1 LLLVAAATW
10 LLYPAREPAAP
21 KFVLVRPF
29 VGLGLDSENSW
40 IGDALTQQFIASL
53 SETKTLRVLP
63 WSTSL
68 AIRDQRTSIQE
79 LGKRFDV
86 EAILEGSV
94 RRDGSRLQISAQLVD
109 TATERTLWSHRD
121 EREAGE
127 LGRIEAGV
135 FQAMAS
141 ALKLRLSSGSS
152 IAARVPPADFETYRL
167 CLKSLVQADQFAGK
181 SVQAAVEGFEEVV
194 RCAPGYSPALA
205 NLANALVLNA
215 FSPKLDRE
223 APLLRAQRVA
233 EQAIALDPT
242 LAEAL
247 SALAHAYFHQWQ
259 WKQTEHSFGTALSLD
274 PNSSMTLQLF
284 AIYVGTQGRNEEAL
298 RHIDRAVQLAP
309 TSAPIQYT
317 RGNVLFHGGQSEL
330 AIAAARQ
337 ALDLDR
343 ASAMP
348 YTLVTRAC
356 AQQGKIK
363 EAQQVLEDQERMR
376 PSPNTAVWQG
386 NLLALSGQK
395 HQAASILK
403 S

>member
-1 LLLVAAATW
+1 
-10 LLYPAREPAAP
+10 
-21 KFVLVRPF
+21 
-29 VGLGLDSENSW
+29 
-40 IGDALTQQFIASL
+40 
-53 SETKTLRVLP
+53 
-63 WSTSL
+63 
-68 AIRDQRTSIQE
+68 
-79 LGKRFDV
+79 
-86 EAILEGSV
+86 
-94 RRDGSRLQISAQLVD
+94 
-109 TATERTLWSHRD
+109 
-121 EREAGE
+121 
-127 LGRIEAGV
+127 
-135 FQAMAS
+135 M
-141 ALKLRLSSGSS
+141 
-152 IAARVPPADFETYRL
+152 
-167 CLKSLVQADQFAGK
+167 
-181 SVQAAVEGFEEVV
+181 EGFEEVV
-194 RCAPGYSPALA
+194 RRAPGYSPALA

-242 LAEAL
+242 LTEAH

-259 WKQTEHSFGTALSLD
+259 WKQTEQSFGTALSLD

-284 AIYVGTQGRNEEAL
+284 AIYLSTQGRNEEAL

-376 PSPNTAVWQG
+376 PSPNTAV
-386 NLLALSGQK
+386 
-395 HQAASILK
+395 
-403 S
+403 